1 MAKQDR
7 RNRRNRLSYKQS
19 FLKFLNRFWRHAL
32 ILVCIVFALF
42 PVIWIMS
49 ASLDPANSIA
59 GQKLIPPNAS
69 FINYQKLFTSEQHPF
84 GIWFLNT
91 FKICIITSSLVVL
104 ITALAAYAFSR
115 LRFKG
120 RRSGLFAILL
130 IQMFPQMLAMVAIYL
145 IIFLIGEYIPALGLD
160 THAGLILVYLGGA
173 MGANVWLLKGFFDTI
188 PKSLEES
195 AMIDGATHFQVF
207 WRIILPLAR
216 PILVVVFFLQFMGTY
231 SEFVIARVLLANNNN
246 LTMAVGLQ
254 TFVADQYAKRWGV
267 FAAAALI
274 GALPIVILYWILQK
288 QLVSGLTRGAVKG

>member
-1 MAKQDR
+1 MAEQGHRSIKR
-7 RNRRNRLSYKQS
+7 FFAN
-19 FLKFLNRFWRHAL
+19 FLNRFWRHAL
-32 ILVCIVFALF
+32 IWVCIVFALF
-42 PVIWIMS
+42 PVVWIIS

-69 FINYQKLFTSEQHPF
+69 FINFQRLFQSEQHPF

-91 FKICIITSSLVVL
+91 FKLCIVTATLVVL
-104 ITALAAYAFSR
+104 ITSLAAYAFSR

-145 IIFLIGEYIPALGLD
+145 IIFMIGDYIPALGLD

-195 AMIDGATHFQVF
+195 AMIDGATHFQIF
-207 WRIILPLAR
+207 RRIILPLAR
-216 PILVVVFFLQFMGTY
+216 PILVVVFFLQFMATY
-231 SEFVIARVLLANNNN
+231 SEFVIARVLLADTNN

-254 TFVADQYAKRWGV
+254 TFIADQYAKRWGV

-274 GALPIVILYWILQK
+274 GALPIVILYWFLQK
-288 QLVSGLTRGAVKG
+288 HLVSGLTRGAVKG

>member
-1 MAKQDR
+1 M
-7 RNRRNRLSYKQS
+7 
-19 FLKFLNRFWRHAL
+19 
-32 ILVCIVFALF
+32 
-42 PVIWIMS
+42 
-49 ASLDPANSIA
+49 
-59 GQKLIPPNAS
+59 
-69 FINYQKLFTSEQHPF
+69 
-84 GIWFLNT
+84 
-91 FKICIITSSLVVL
+91 

>member
-1 MAKQDR
+1 MAEQGHRSIKR
-7 RNRRNRLSYKQS
+7 FFAN
-19 FLKFLNRFWRHAL
+19 FLNRFWRHAL
-32 ILVCIVFALF
+32 IWVCIVFALF
-42 PVIWIMS
+42 PVVWIIS

-69 FINYQKLFTSEQHPF
+69 FINFQRLFQSEQHPF

-91 FKICIITSSLVVL
+91 FKLCIVTATLVVL
-104 ITALAAYAFSR
+104 ITSLAAYAFSR

-145 IIFLIGEYIPALGLD
+145 IIFMIGDYIPALGLD

-195 AMIDGATHFQVF
+195 AMIDGATHFQIF

-216 PILVVVFFLQFMGTY
+216 PILVVVFFLQFMATY
-231 SEFVIARVLLANNNN
+231 SEFVIARVLLADTNN

-254 TFVADQYAKRWGV
+254 TFIADQYAKRWGV

-274 GALPIVILYWILQK
+274 GALPIVILYWFLQK
-288 QLVSGLTRGAVKG
+288 HLVSGLTRGAVKG